1 MNRYYNK
8 ITMKIL
14 LLSIIFIFS
23 SPNLLF
29 GEASNYRK
37 VAIMYSD
44 KFLLHNTGK
53 NHPERPER
61 LSKVVNN
68 LKNNKLLSPHLVW
81 PLVREAT
88 EQDIKLV
95 HTENYI
101 DLVRKEVNLLQ
112 KNDISYLSTGDTII
126 SKESNKVARMAVG
139 AGLSGADAIMEGK
152 VSSAFV
158 LNRPPGH
165 HATAS
170 RGMGFCIYNNIAIVA
185 RYLQNKYNIKRILI
199 VDFDVHHGNGTQD
212 IFYDDDSIFY
222 FDIHQHP
229 FYPQSGRPNETGSGK
244 GKGFT
249 LNIDLPRGAGDIEL
263 INAFTN
269 KLKPAMDKFQ
279 PEFIL
284 VSAGFDSHQGDLLGQ
299 LNFTDV
305 GYENVAIIL
314 NNIAKKYASDRELYI
329 LEGGYVA
336 ENISKSTEKIIGVL
350 TKNMGD

>member
-1 MNRYYNK
+1 MR
-8 ITMKIL
+8 IL
-14 LLSIIFIFS
+14 LFNIFFFLFS
-23 SPNLLF
+23 SNFLF
-29 GEASNYRK
+29 AETSNSKK

-44 KFLLHNTGK
+44 QFLLHNTGK
-53 NHPERPER
+53 SHPENPER
-61 LSKVVNN
+61 LSKVIYN
-68 LKNNKLLSPHLVW
+68 LKNNTLLSPRLVW
-81 PLVREAT
+81 PFVREAT
-88 EQDIKLV
+88 ELEIKLV
-95 HTENYI
+95 HTQNYI
-101 DLVRKEVNLLQ
+101 DLVEKEVNLLQ
-112 KNDISYLSTGDTII
+112 KNSISFLSTGDTVI
-126 SKESNKVARMAVG
+126 SKKSNKVARTAVG
-139 AGLSGADAIMEGK
+139 AGLSGADAIMKGE

-158 LNRPPGH
+158 LSRPPGH
-165 HATAS
+165 HASAS
-170 RGMGFCIYNNIAIVA
+170 KGMGFCIYNNIAIVA
-185 RYLQNKYNIKRILI
+185 RYLQKKYDIKRILI

-212 IFYDDDSIFY
+212 IFYNDDSIFY

>member
-1 MNRYYNK
+1 
-8 ITMKIL
+8 MKIL

-23 SPNLLF
+23 SSNLLF
-29 GEASNYRK
+29 AESSSNKK

-44 KFLLHNTGK
+44 QFLLHNTGK

-61 LSKVVNN
+61 LLKVVKN
-68 LKNNKLLSPHLVW
+68 LKNNTLLSPHLIW
-81 PLVREAT
+81 PSVRVAT
-88 EQDIKLV
+88 EQEIKLV
-95 HTENYI
+95 HTKNYI
-101 DLVRKEVNLLQ
+101 DLVKKEVNLLQ

-126 SKESNKVARMAVG
+126 SKESNKVAKTAIG
-139 AGLSGADAIMEGK
+139 AGLSGADAIMQGK

-158 LNRPPGH
+158 LSRPPGH

-170 RGMGFCIYNNIAIVA
+170 KGMGFCIYNNIAIVA

-229 FYPQSGRPNETGSGK
+229 FYPQSGRPNEIGSGK

-249 LNIDLPRGAGDIEL
+249 LNVDLPKGSGNTEL
-263 INAFTN
+263 INAFKN
-269 KLKPAMDKFQ
+269 KLKPAMEKFQ
-279 PEFIL
+279 PEFVL

-299 LNFTDV
+299 LNFTDD

-314 NNIAKKYASDRELYI
+314 SNIAKKYASGRELYI
-329 LEGGYVA
+329 LEGGYVS
-336 ENISKSTEKIIGVL
+336 ENISKSVEKIVGVL